1 MGITRRGK
9 QVVRNLIIRPHPLPV
24 ADCSKGFVTLALPR
38 RPPSLE
44 RYECARRLMAR
55 VPGADPVA
63 IDTCLALW
71 RFSEEMSASFEA
83 FYVAHRLSS
92 ARGHVLAQLLAEER
106 GLTPAQLA
114 ERAGTTPPSMTGV
127 LRSLEREGL
136 VRRRAMSDDRRSQ
149 SVFLT
154 AAGRRRVEALLPLMA
169 RRLAD
174 LAGTLQPEERTAM
187 LSGSRRLWERAR
199 ALSALLPEPESERRR
214 PRARNGQRRRARA

>member
-1 MGITRRGK
+1 
-9 QVVRNLIIRPHPLPV
+9 
-24 ADCSKGFVTLALPR
+24 
-38 RPPSLE
+38 
-44 RYECARRLMAR
+44 MAR
-55 VPGADPVA
+55 VPGADPAA

-83 FYVAHRLSS
+83 FYAAHRLSS
-92 ARGHVLAQLLAEER
+92 ARGHVLAQLLAVEQ

-114 ERAGTTPPSMTGV
+114 ERAGSTPPSMTGV

-174 LAGTLQPEERTAM
+174 LAGTLRPDERTAM

-199 ALSALLPEPESERRR
+199 ALSALLPEPVAERKRS
-214 PRARNGQRRRARA
+214 RARNGQRRRARA

>member
-1 MGITRRGK
+1 MGITRSGK
-9 QVVRNLIIRPHPLPV
+9 QVVRNLII
-24 ADCSKGFVTLALPR
+24 CSKGFVTLALPR

-55 VPGADPVA
+55 VPGADPTA

-83 FYVAHRLSS
+83 FYAAHRLSS
-92 ARGHVLAQLLAEER
+92 ARGHVLAQLLAEEH

-154 AAGRRRVEALLPLMA
+154 AEGRRRVEALLPLMA
-169 RRLAD
+169 SRLVD
-174 LAGTLQPEERTAM
+174 LAGTLRPEERTAM

-199 ALSALLPEPESERRR
+199 ALSALLPEPEADRKRSRS
-214 PRARNGQRRRARA
+214 RNGSRRHARG